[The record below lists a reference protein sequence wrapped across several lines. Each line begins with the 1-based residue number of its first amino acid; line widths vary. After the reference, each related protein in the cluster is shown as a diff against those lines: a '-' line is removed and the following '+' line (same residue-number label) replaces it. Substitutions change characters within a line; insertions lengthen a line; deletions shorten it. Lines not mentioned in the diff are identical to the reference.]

1 MKRSQ
6 PLNTLAALPV
16 HLFDKKADG
25 NDEGAPDAEQI
36 KWQGK
41 VEYLE
46 KRPVK
51 KEYPAEEEKK
61 P

>member
-6 PLNTLAALPV
+6 PLNTLAALFV
-16 HLFDKKADG
+16 HLFDKKTDC
-25 NDEGAPDAEQI
+25 NDEGAPYAEQI
-36 KWQGK
+36 KGQIE

-51 KEYPAEEEKK
+51 KKHPAEEEKK